1 MIGNLNLEE
10 IQKVNLSNS
19 VVDISELNRAGEKA
33 QRQVS
38 QTKMEKSNQSSH
50 QPMQNNKHMINIKSY
65 CDLGRSMSNVSN
77 AGQGALGTQTHGHGS
92 LTRDDRRGGGQAQHP
107 TLDCFVAHMPQSQ
120 INTNYGSTTSQQNV
134 LFQKNENLNTLPHGT
149 SGFNESTGKLP
160 GTDHRP
166 SMLNHYTLS
175 Q

>member
-1 MIGNLNLEE
+1 MGNLNLEE
-10 IQKVNLSNS
+10 IQKANLSNS

-38 QTKMEKSNQSSH
+38 QTKIEKSNKSSH
-50 QPMQNNKHMINIKSY
+50 QSMQNNKHMINIKSY

-149 SGFNESTGKLP
+149 SGFNESTAKLP
-160 GTDHRP
+160 GTDHRQ

>member
-1 MIGNLNLEE
+1 
-10 IQKVNLSNS
+10 
-19 VVDISELNRAGEKA
+19 
-33 QRQVS
+33 
-38 QTKMEKSNQSSH
+38 
-50 QPMQNNKHMINIKSY
+50 
-65 CDLGRSMSNVSN
+65 MSNVSN

-107 TLDCFVAHMPQSQ
+107 TLDCFVAHMPQSH